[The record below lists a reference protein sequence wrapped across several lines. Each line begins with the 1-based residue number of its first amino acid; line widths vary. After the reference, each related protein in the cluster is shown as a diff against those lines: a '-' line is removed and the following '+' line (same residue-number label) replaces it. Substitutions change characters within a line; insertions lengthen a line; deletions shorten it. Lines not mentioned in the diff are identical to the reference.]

1 MKEAAERAVKDGF
14 VNTIS
19 TFESRFR
26 ISVAINGDPDW
37 ALYSPEVY
45 NVPEPTGRELIDHG
59 AFHNVNH
66 NGEAVTVCVIGD
78 AHDDP
83 RMPDKSR
90 FEVLG
95 KWAASMC
102 PDYIVQLGDWATF
115 DSFNR
120 YTERGSYESQL
131 LPTWKQDLESL
142 EESIAAFERGLG
154 PYEGKKWVTVGNH
167 EVRAKRYEYSDPR
180 LLGTIVPAWEA
191 KFLSKG
197 WKLKPYQEY
206 LFIEGVG
213 FIHHVTNGMGK
224 AYGGITA
231 NSRAASDSV
240 FSVIRGHDHRLE
252 FATRAK
258 IGPAHPVEMISA
270 GCALPQNHI
279 EAYARHG
286 TVGWWWGALFV
297 KIRNGQILDK
307 SAISMET
314 LYEVYG

>member
-131 LPTWKQDLESL
+131 LPTSVTNIFPVALVSL
-142 EESIAAFERGLG
+142 E
-154 PYEGKKWVTVGNH
+154 
-167 EVRAKRYEYSDPR
+167 
-180 LLGTIVPAWEA
+180 
-191 KFLSKG
+191 
-197 WKLKPYQEY
+197 
-206 LFIEGVG
+206 
-213 FIHHVTNGMGK
+213 
-224 AYGGITA
+224 
-231 NSRAASDSV
+231 
-240 FSVIRGHDHRLE
+240 
-252 FATRAK
+252 
-258 IGPAHPVEMISA
+258 
-270 GCALPQNHI
+270 
-279 EAYARHG
+279 
-286 TVGWWWGALFV
+286 
-297 KIRNGQILDK
+297 
-307 SAISMET
+307 
-314 LYEVYG
+314 